1 MSQEESNKAI
11 IHYLARLLH
20 YKGWIIGATV
30 VSGIAAVIISLYV
43 LKPYYQS
50 FALVYPTNLT
60 MHERAAMFSN
70 SSSSGEDG
78 GYYGTKHD
86 ANRILTVANSQ
97 WLIQRMIADFDLSA
111 HYGFDK
117 NTEYLSSKTTEQFMD
132 QYQVYKTEEDAIRIN
147 YIDTDPVLAAQLV
160 NEMVEIIDATIT
172 APIQRNKE
180 SMYVEMKKQ
189 LDSSEVALNELA
201 AQIQLNSDSAQNQ
214 LLTRQYEQQLFR
226 VKEIQQLVDQHA
238 VASSTYTP
246 GLEVIESA
254 YPAERKLKPVRWL
267 ICAITVLVTFIL
279 SCLLVLFFDALGQ
292 LRKAIKQY
300 ETTAS

>member
-1 MSQEESNKAI
+1 MSQEDSNKAI
-11 IHYLARLLH
+11 VHFLARLLQ
-20 YKGWIIGATV
+20 YKGWIIGATLI
-30 VSGIAAVIISLYV
+30 SGIAAVVISLYV

-60 MHERAAMFSN
+60 MHERASMFSN
-70 SSSSGEDG
+70 TSSSGEEG

-97 WLIQRMIADFDLSA
+97 WLIQRMIAEFNLSE

-147 YIDTDPVLAAQLV
+147 YIDTDPKLAANLV
-160 NEMVEIIDATIT
+160 NEMVKIIDSTIT

-189 LDSSEVALNELA
+189 LDSSEVALNDLATQIELYR
-201 AQIQLNSDSAQNQ
+201 DSAQNQ
-214 LLTRQYEQQLFR
+214 LLTRQYEQQLLR

-238 VASSTYTP
+238 VASSTSTP
-246 GLEVIESA
+246 GLEIIENA
-254 YPAERKLKPVRWL
+254 YSAERKLKPVRWM
-267 ICAITVLVTFIL
+267 ICAITVIITFIL
-279 SCLLVLFFDALGQ
+279 SCLIILLFDAVGQ
-292 LRKAIKQY
+292 LRNAIGKY
-300 ETTAS
+300 ESAKS